1 MDSSYIIKDMLQGSY
16 PKTLEEQV
24 ATAKKYNI
32 QVEDEEPWL
41 DDGIMGYG
49 NYLKFPD
56 SSQQERDPWC
66 DWDHPDLML
75 NWGEPRL
82 WDLGVYIRK
91 RVDASSMP
99 VSWNLTCKQLRSFTP
114 FMTFM
119 FWVWGELCHS
129 PAHVWNQSC
138 ILKLIGNWKQSAI
151 PPQR

>member
-1 MDSSYIIKDMLQGSY
+1 RWRGQQKDLKCQWREKEAERDIFPAREDSEQAQDMLQGSY

-75 NWGEPRL
+75 NWGEPR
-82 WDLGVYIRK
+82 
-91 RVDASSMP
+91 P
-99 VSWNLTCKQLRSFTP
+99 
-114 FMTFM
+114 
-119 FWVWGELCHS
+119 HS
-129 PAHVWNQSC
+129 
-138 ILKLIGNWKQSAI
+138 GD
-151 PPQR
+151 